1 MFEQAI
7 VKVCDRQFQTKK
19 EIIAYLSQLAFEAGR
34 VDDPHSYMSAVL
46 QREETASTAV
56 GFGIA
61 IPHGE
66 SDAVTQTFVA
76 CLRLKHPVTWDHDVV
91 DLVFMI
97 GVPLSSRNKE
107 HLRILAMLSRH
118 LMKEDFRKQIRQA
131 ESDQAFYECI
141 QFLEN
146 EQ

>member
-1 MFEQAI
+1 MFEQEI

-19 EIIAYLSQLAFEAGR
+19 EIIAYLSQLAFEAGK

-91 DLVFMI
+91 DLV
-97 GVPLSSRNKE
+97 L
-107 HLRILAMLSRH
+107 
-118 LMKEDFRKQIRQA
+118 
-131 ESDQAFYECI
+131 
-141 QFLEN
+141 
-146 EQ
+146 